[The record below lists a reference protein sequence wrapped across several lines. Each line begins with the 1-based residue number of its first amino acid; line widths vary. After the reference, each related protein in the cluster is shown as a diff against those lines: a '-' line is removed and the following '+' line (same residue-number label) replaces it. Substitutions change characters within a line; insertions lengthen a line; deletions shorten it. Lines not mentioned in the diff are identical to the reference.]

1 MKGQRAKKS
10 AEIAKLHYKKV
21 ATVYTPYCTIF
32 SHSLDITKFF
42 NPYQSEMQKLFKKV
56 AVSNFDLHLFN

>member
-42 NPYQSEMQKLFKKV
+42 NPYQSEMQKLF
-56 AVSNFDLHLFN
+56 